1 MSHPK
6 AIIHLRESFPW
17 CVYIRVIF
25 TDAEYKK
32 ESASLKL
39 KVLELQRPDMNEI
52 AHHNA

>member
-6 AIIHLRESFPW
+6 AIIHPREAYPG
-17 CVYIRVIF
+17 VYIRVIF

-52 AHHNA
+52 AYNNA